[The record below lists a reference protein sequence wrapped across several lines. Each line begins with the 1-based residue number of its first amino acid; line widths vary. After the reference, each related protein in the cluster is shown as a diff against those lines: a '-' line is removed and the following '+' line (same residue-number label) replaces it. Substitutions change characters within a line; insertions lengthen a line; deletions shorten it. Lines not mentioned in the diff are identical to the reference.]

1 VDGFPA
7 YAPDF
12 AHGGG
17 GFKSSYFSE
26 LARLED
32 GNFWFQSRNK
42 LILWSLGEYCRN
54 FQSLLEIGCGT
65 GYVLSGISKL
75 FPNATLHG
83 SEIFTAGLGFAAAK
97 LPLVNFMQMDG
108 RNIPF
113 DEEFDVIGAFDVL
126 EHIEEDERTLEQMHA
141 ALKPRGIMLITVPQ
155 HAWLWSPID
164 EYACHVRRYTAS
176 NLHKKIENA
185 GFEIVRSTSFIT
197 TLLPAMMISRF
208 FQKKFQDK
216 TFDPSSEL
224 KINPFIN
231 YFFNKILNFELYMI
245 RKGIDFPM
253 GGSRLVVAIKS

>member
-1 VDGFPA
+1 MKRCLACNIRYASSIFDCPSCGFRPTHVDGFPA

-17 GFKSSYFSE
+17 GFKTSFFSE

-54 FQSLLEIGCGT
+54 FQSFLEIGCGT

-97 LPLVNFMQMDG
+97 LPLVNFIQMDG

-126 EHIEEDERTLEQMHA
+126 EHIEEDELTLAQMHA

-164 EYACHVRRYTAS
+164 EYACHVRRYTA
-176 NLHKKIENA
+176 
-185 GFEIVRSTSFIT
+185 
-197 TLLPAMMISRF
+197 
-208 FQKKFQDK
+208 
-216 TFDPSSEL
+216 
-224 KINPFIN
+224 
-231 YFFNKILNFELYMI
+231 
-245 RKGIDFPM
+245 
-253 GGSRLVVAIKS
+253 